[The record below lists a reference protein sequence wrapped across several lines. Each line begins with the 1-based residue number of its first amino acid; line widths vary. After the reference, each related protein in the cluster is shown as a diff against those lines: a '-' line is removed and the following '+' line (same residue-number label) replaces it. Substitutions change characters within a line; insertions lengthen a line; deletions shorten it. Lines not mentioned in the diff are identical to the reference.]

1 MQISKYIAHAGIASR
16 RKADELV
23 KKGHVTVNDQVMTDV
38 TYRVQPD
45 DVVAYKDV
53 VIKPEEHVYILLN
66 KPSGY
71 VTTVSDEQGRKTVL
85 DLISLPKGQRATVQ
99 RIYPVGRLDR
109 ATTGLLLLTND
120 GAFAQKLA
128 HPRHKVQRKYY
139 VSLALSL
146 EEHLFERLKKGLRL
160 EDGFI
165 KPDRIVFVEGSKRK
179 ELIIELH
186 SGKNRII
193 RRMFSAVDARVKY
206 LDRFEYG
213 HLTKKGLKVGEWRF
227 LTPSEIEVLKQEKK

>member
-1 MQISKYIAHAGIASR
+1 MQISKYIAHAGICSR

-23 KKGHVTVNDQVMTDV
+23 KKGHISVNGQLMSDV
-38 TYRVQPD
+38 TYRVQPR

-53 VIKPEEHVYILLN
+53 VIKPEAHVYILIN

-71 VTTVSDEQGRKTVL
+71 VTTVEDERDRKTVL
-85 DLISLPKGQRATVQ
+85 DLIDLPTEE

-120 GAFAQKLA
+120 GALAQELA
-128 HPRHKVQRKYY
+128 HPRHQTQKKYY
-139 VSLALSL
+139 VALSTPL
-146 EEHLFERLKKGLRL
+146 EEHLFERLKKGIRL

-193 RRMFSAVDARVKY
+193 RRMFLAVEMRIKH
-206 LDRFEYG
+206 LDRFEYAG
-213 HLTKKGLKVGEWRF
+213 LSKKGLKTGQWRF
-227 LTPSEIEVLKQEKK
+227 LTPAEVDILKK